1 VARLLECVILDL
13 DGTLVEFP
21 HEWIKRAKQTSLER
35 LAASGFRVPQV
46 STSRPLS
53 EIIAEVIALNGDG
66 HEEAVRR
73 IVDSTFKVFEIA
85 AAAEAKVRDG
95 AKALL
100 ESISSTVS
108 VAVATNN
115 SRDAALRSL
124 EVAGLTKYVDVVVSR
139 DEVERMKPDPQMI
152 LRAVRECRSTLNG
165 TVHIGDSYVDVLAAR
180 NAGVLSMAVLGG
192 VSNLEDFLRHRPH
205 LLARDLEEARRFLE
219 AIVLGK
225 RNALPTGSER
235 NSFFPLRD
243 V

>member
-1 VARLLECVILDL
+1 LLECVILDL

-21 HEWIKRAKQTSLER
+21 HEWMKRAKQVSLER
-35 LAASGFRVPQV
+35 LAASGFRVPQA
-46 STSRPLS
+46 STSRPMS

-66 HEEAVRR
+66 HEKAVHR
-73 IVDSTFKVFEIA
+73 IVDSSFKVFEIA

-124 EVAGLTKYVDVVVSR
+124 EVAGLMRYVDVVVSR

-180 NAGVLSMAVLGG
+180 DAGVLSMAVLGG